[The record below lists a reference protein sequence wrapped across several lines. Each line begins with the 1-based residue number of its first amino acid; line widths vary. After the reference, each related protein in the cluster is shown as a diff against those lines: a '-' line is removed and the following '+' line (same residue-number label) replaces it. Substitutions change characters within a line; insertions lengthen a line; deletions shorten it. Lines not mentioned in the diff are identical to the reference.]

1 MKAKVRQSDSSRR
14 KTYLLFNP
22 ELITHR
28 IYADSTVSES
38 DRVAFSGIRLGS
50 HYLKIETGRW
60 SRIERDRRL
69 CQCGQIQTEE
79 HVLLHCPLTLDI
91 RARYSQLCFSSL
103 SALMANDDVKE
114 VAKFSRE
121 VLHKTYENMSI
132 ENMSM

>member
-14 KTYLLFNP
+14 ETYLLFKP

-28 IYADSTVSES
+28 ISAESNVSES
-38 DRVAFSGIRLGS
+38 DRIAFSRIRLGS

-60 SRIERDRRL
+60 SRIERARRL

-79 HVLLHCPLTLDI
+79 HVLLHCPLTLFT
-91 RARYSQLCFSSL
+91 RARYSQRWFSSL
-103 SALMANDDVKE
+103 SALMANDDVLE

-121 VLHKTYENMSI
+121 VLHKTYENMNI
-132 ENMSM
+132 V